1 MICSGPSSFPL
12 FTAACA
18 QFPRSSAQIPHSH
31 PEFWHHAPRGG
42 LVRYRLLGPLQ
53 IWRGGVE
60 LRLGGPR
67 QRTLLAALALHANET
82 VSFEHLSEAVW
93 ESPPAAPESNIR
105 TYVAAL
111 RKLVQDDLVTV
122 PGGYRLR
129 VADDEVDV
137 AVFSRLC
144 AAGDEALK
152 QGDHREAAARYEE
165 ALALWRGPAL
175 DGLTVGPRLEAELTL
190 LQERRLTVAEQ
201 HARLSIEL
209 GQGERLIAELR
220 RLTKQF
226 PLREQLWLQLMH
238 ALQRANRPAEALQA
252 FEDVRVLLAD
262 ELGTDPGSELRELH
276 ARLLRGDQ
284 PRPAL
289 NTLPRD
295 VADFTGRTIEIDR
308 LTRAVTGKA
317 AVVISAIDGMPGVGK
332 TTLAV
337 HLAHRLEYPDGQLF
351 IDLHAHTAGRAP
363 VEPTDALDV
372 LLRALGIEE
381 IPVSLDE
388 RAAMWRGELS
398 RRKLLVVLDNAVS
411 ADQVRPLLPGVP
423 GSLVLVT
430 SRARLVELEGTST
443 LTLDVLSEAEA
454 LQLFATIVGDERGT
468 DEAAREVVELCGR
481 LPLAVR
487 LAAGRLRSR
496 PTWTTAHLATR
507 LREGRLS
514 ELDAVF
520 ALSFSQLPTGHQRL
534 FGLLGLHHGTDFDV
548 DQAAALGEL
557 DPLECDGML
566 EDLVDVHL
574 LESAT
579 LGRYRMHDLLRQYA
593 QSKVDGSREPLTRLL
608 DHFLDTA
615 NQATRLMSPAA
626 RKYEVD
632 ISYRPESR
640 LVLRDYDHAVEWL
653 ETERQ
658 TLVAAVALSLDGDW
672 RTHTWQLARALTF
685 FCMVRGHT
693 RDWATINELALEAA
707 KDEPAALAITTK
719 NYAMVFWQT
728 AQYPKAIHYNEQ
740 AIEMLRE
747 LGDLQGVAGTLNNL
761 SLVYR
766 TLGRHAEAADLLEQA
781 ITVARQL
788 GDRHLESQAMS
799 NVSNIY
805 SALGRYDEALQACTS
820 ALALM
825 REMGSRRDEAD
836 TQSALGMIL
845 HAMGRHAEAL
855 EALES
860 ALAAVRAIGDV
871 TTETVVLNYLGEVL
885 TAAGRP
891 TEAVTRLREAL
902 ELAERI
908 DDRREAANAHKHLAQ
923 AVADPAEAAR
933 HQREADERFAALGT
947 G

>member
-1 MICSGPSSFPL
+1 M
-12 FTAACA
+12 
-18 QFPRSSAQIPHSH
+18 
-31 PEFWHHAPRGG
+31 
-42 LVRYRLLGPLQ
+42 RYRLLGPLQ
-53 IWRGGVE
+53 IWRGDEE

-67 QRTLLAALALHANET
+67 QRALLAALALHANET
-82 VSFEHLSEAVW
+82 VSFEHLSDAVW
-93 ESPPAAPESNIR
+93 ESPPVAPESNIR

-111 RKLVQDDLVTV
+111 RKVVLEDLVTV
-122 PGGYRLR
+122 PGGYRLT
-129 VADDEVDV
+129 VPGGEVDV
-137 AVFSRLC
+137 GVFEQLC
-144 AAGDEALK
+144 AAGDEALR
-152 QGDHREAAARYEE
+152 QGDHRTAAARYEE

-175 DGLTVGPRLEAELTL
+175 DGLTVGPRLVAELTR

-201 HARLSIEL
+201 HARLAIEL
-209 GQGERLIAELR
+209 GQGERLIGELR
-220 RLTKQF
+220 RLTSQF

-238 ALQRANRPAEALQA
+238 ALHRAGRDAEALQA
-252 FEDVRVLLAD
+252 FEDVRVLLAE
-262 ELGTDPGSELRELH
+262 ELGTDPGAELRELH
-276 ARLLRGDQ
+276 GRLLRGER

-295 VADFTGRTIEIDR
+295 VADFTGRTVEIER
-308 LTRAVTGKA
+308 LTRAVTGRS

-351 IDLHAHTAGRAP
+351 IDLHAHTAGRPP

-372 LLRALGIEE
+372 LLRALGLEE
-381 IPVSLDE
+381 IPASLDE
-388 RAAMWRGELS
+388 RASLWRAELS
-398 RRKLLVVLDNAVS
+398 RRRLLVVLDNAAS
-411 ADQVRPLLPGVP
+411 AEQVRPLLPGMP

-430 SRARLVELEGTST
+430 SRLRLVELEGTST

-454 LQLFATIVGDERGT
+454 LQLFATIVGDDRGT
-468 DEAAREVVELCGR
+468 DQAAREVVELCGR

-520 ALSFSQLPTGHQRL
+520 ALSFGQLPSSHQRL

-548 DQAAALGEL
+548 DQAAALGDL
-557 DPLECDGML
+557 DLLECDGML

-574 LESAT
+574 LEGTT

-593 QSKVDGSREPLTRLL
+593 QSKVDSSRAPLTRLL

-632 ISYRPESR
+632 ITYRPASR

-658 TLVAAVALSLDGDW
+658 TLVAAVAVALEGGW
-672 RTHTWQLARALTF
+672 RTHTWQLARALVY

-693 RDWATINELALEAA
+693 RDWSTIHECALQAVT
-707 KDEPAALAITTK
+707 DNPPALAMTVK
-719 NYAMVFWQT
+719 NYAMYFWQT
-728 AQYPKAIHYNEQ
+728 ARYQEAIEYNER
-740 AIEMLRE
+740 AIAMLRE
-747 LGDLQGVAGTLNNL
+747 LGDLQGEAGGLNNL

-781 ITVARQL
+781 IAVARQL

-805 SALGRYDEALQACTS
+805 SALGRYDEALDACTA

-825 REMGSRRDEAD
+825 RELGSRRDEAD
-836 TQSALGMIL
+836 TLSALGMIY
-845 HAMGRHAEAL
+845 HAMRRHEEAL
-855 EALES
+855 EALRS
-860 ALAAVRAIGDV
+860 ALSAVRAIGDV

-891 TEAVTRLREAL
+891 AEAVVPLHEAL

-908 DDRREAANAHKHLAQ
+908 DDRREAANAHKHLAK
-923 AVADPAEAAR
+923 AVADPVEAAR
-933 HQREADERFAALGT
+933 HQKEADERFAALGRD
-947 G
+947 

>member
-1 MICSGPSSFPL
+1 M
-12 FTAACA
+12 
-18 QFPRSSAQIPHSH
+18 
-31 PEFWHHAPRGG
+31 
-42 LVRYRLLGPLQ
+42 RYRLLGPLQ

-67 QRTLLAALALHANET
+67 QRALLAALALHVNET

-111 RKLVQDDLVTV
+111 RKLVLDDLVTV
-122 PGGYRLR
+122 PGGYRL
-129 VADDEVDV
+129 VVPADEVDV
-137 AVFSRLC
+137 HVFGQLC
-144 AAGDEALK
+144 SKGDEALR
-152 QGDHREAAARYEE
+152 QGDHREAVEHYEQ

-175 DGLTVGPRLEAELTL
+175 DGLTVGARLVAELTL

-201 HARLSIEL
+201 HARLAIEL
-209 GQGERLIAELR
+209 GQGERLIGELR

-238 ALQRANRPAEALQA
+238 ALQRAGRPAEALQT
-252 FEDVRVLLAD
+252 FEDLRVLLAD
-262 ELGTDPGSELRELH
+262 ELGTDPGSDLRELH
-276 ARLLRGDQ
+276 ARLLRGDE

-295 VADFTGRTIEIDR
+295 VADFTGRAAEMER
-308 LTRAVTGKA
+308 LTRAVTGRS

-332 TTLAV
+332 TTLAI

-351 IDLHAHTAGRAP
+351 IDLHAHTAGRQP

-372 LLRALGIEE
+372 LLRALGLEE
-381 IPVSLDE
+381 IPVGLDE
-388 RAAMWRGELS
+388 RAALWRLELS
-398 RRKLLVVLDNAVS
+398 RRKLLVVLDNAAS
-411 ADQVRPLLPGVP
+411 ADQVRPLLPGMP

-443 LTLDVLSEAEA
+443 LTLDVLSENEA

-468 DEAAREVVELCGR
+468 DEAALEVVELCGR

-496 PTWTTAHLATR
+496 PTWTTAHLAMR

-514 ELDAVF
+514 ELDPEIATVF
-520 ALSFSQLPTGHQRL
+520 ALSFGQLPESHQRL
-534 FGLLGLHHGTDFDV
+534 FALLGLHHGTDFDV
-548 DQAAALGEL
+548 HQAAALGEL
-557 DPLECDGML
+557 DLLECDGML

-574 LESAT
+574 LEATT

-593 QSKVDGSREPLTRLL
+593 QSKVDSSREPLTRLL

-632 ISYRPESR
+632 ITYRPESR

-707 KDEPAALAITTK
+707 KDDPFATAITTK

-728 AQYPKAIHYNEQ
+728 ARYQDAIFYNER

-747 LGDLQGVAGTLNNL
+747 QGDLQGVAGTLNNL

-766 TLGRHAEAADLLEQA
+766 TLERHAEAADLLEQA
-781 ITVARQL
+781 ITVAREL

-805 SALGRYDEALQACTS
+805 RALGRYDEALEACHG
-820 ALALM
+820 ALELM

-845 HAMGRHAEAL
+845 HAMGRHDEAL
-855 EALES
+855 DALNS
-860 ALAAVRAIGDV
+860 ALTAVRAIGDV

-891 TEAVTRLREAL
+891 AEALTPLREAL

-908 DDRREAANAHKHLAQ
+908 DDRREAANAHKNLAK

-933 HQREADERFAALGT
+933 HEREAAERFAALGT
-947 G
+947 D

>member
-1 MICSGPSSFPL
+1 M
-12 FTAACA
+12 
-18 QFPRSSAQIPHSH
+18 
-31 PEFWHHAPRGG
+31 
-42 LVRYRLLGPLQ
+42 RYRLLGPLQ

-67 QRTLLAALALHANET
+67 QRALLAALALHANET

-111 RKLVQDDLVTV
+111 RKLVLDDLVTV
-122 PGGYRLR
+122 PGGYRLK
-129 VADDEVDV
+129 VPDAEVDV
-137 AVFSRLC
+137 EVFQREC

-152 QGDHREAAARYEE
+152 QGEHAQAVTHYGE

-201 HARLSIEL
+201 HARLAIEL

-238 ALQRANRPAEALQA
+238 ALHRANRPAEALRA

-262 ELGTDPGSELRELH
+262 QLGTDPGSELRELH
-276 ARLLRGDQ
+276 AKLLRGDE

-295 VADFTGRTIEIDR
+295 VADFTGRTAEIER

-351 IDLHAHTAGRAP
+351 VDLHAHTAGRAP

-372 LLRALGIEE
+372 LLRALGLEE
-381 IPVSLDE
+381 IPVGLDE

-398 RRKLLVVLDNAVS
+398 RRRLLVVLDNAVS

-430 SRARLVELEGTST
+430 SRARLTELEGTST
-443 LTLDVLSEAEA
+443 LTLDVLSEEEA

-468 DEAAREVVELCGR
+468 DDAARQVVELCGR

-520 ALSFSQLPTGHQRL
+520 ALSFGQLPAAHQRL
-534 FGLLGLHHGTDFDV
+534 FCLLGLHHGTDLDV
-548 DQAAALGEL
+548 HQAAALGDL
-557 DPLECDGML
+557 GVLECDGML

-574 LESAT
+574 LEAT
-579 LGRYRMHDLLRQYA
+579 TVGRYRMHDLLRQYA
-593 QSKVDGSREPLTRLL
+593 QSKVHTTREPLTRLL

-632 ISYRPESR
+632 ITYRPEER

-707 KDEPAALAITTK
+707 KDEPGALAITTK

-728 AQYPKAIHYNEQ
+728 AQYPKAIHYNER
-740 AIEMLRE
+740 AIEMLRD

-766 TLGRHAEAADLLEQA
+766 TLQRHTEAAELLEQA

-845 HAMGRHAEAL
+845 HAMGRHGEAL

-860 ALAAVRAIGDV
+860 ALSAVRAIGDV

-891 TEAVTRLREAL
+891 EEAVTRLHEAL

-908 DDRREAANAHKHLAQ
+908 DDRREAANAHKHLAR
-923 AVADPAEAAR
+923 AVTDPVKAQE
-933 HQREADERFAALGT
+933 HQREADERFAALAV
-947 G
+947 

>member
-1 MICSGPSSFPL
+1 M
-12 FTAACA
+12 
-18 QFPRSSAQIPHSH
+18 
-31 PEFWHHAPRGG
+31 PERGG
-42 LVRYRLLGPLQ
+42 SVRYRLLGPLQ
-53 IWRGGVE
+53 IWRAGVE

-67 QRTLLAALALHANET
+67 QRALLAALAMRANES

-93 ESPPAAPESNIR
+93 ESPPVAPESNIR

-111 RKLVQDDLVTV
+111 RKLVLDDLVTV
-122 PGGYRLR
+122 PGGYRLK
-129 VADDEVDV
+129 VPADEVDV
-137 AVFSRLC
+137 SVFEQLS
-144 AAGDEALK
+144 AAGDDALRH
-152 QGDHREAAARYEE
+152 GDHPAAVSRYAE
-165 ALALWRGPAL
+165 ALALWRGLPL
-175 DGLTVGPRLEAELTL
+175 EGLTVGPSLVAELTR

-201 HARLSIEL
+201 HARLAIEL
-209 GQGERLIAELR
+209 GQGERLVGELR

-238 ALQRANRPAEALQA
+238 ALHRAGRPAEALQT
-252 FEDVRVLLAD
+252 FEDLRVLLAE
-262 ELGTDPGSELRELH
+262 ELGTDPGAELREMH
-276 ARLLRGDQ
+276 ARLLRGDE
-284 PRPAL
+284 PRPSL

-295 VADFTGRTIEIDR
+295 VADFTGRTAELER
-308 LTRAVTGKA
+308 LTRAVTGKS

-337 HLAHRLEYPDGQLF
+337 HLAHRLEFPDGQLF

-372 LLRALGIEE
+372 LLRALGLEE
-381 IPVSLDE
+381 IPTDLDE
-388 RAAMWRGELS
+388 RASLWRAELS
-398 RRKLLVVLDNAVS
+398 RRRLLVVLDNAAS

-454 LQLFATIVGDERGT
+454 LALFATIVGDERGT
-468 DEAAREVVELCGR
+468 DPAAREIVELCGR

-520 ALSFSQLPTGHQRL
+520 ALSFGQLPAAHQRL

-548 DQAAALGEL
+548 DQAAALAEL
-557 DPLECDGML
+557 DQLDCDGML

-574 LESAT
+574 LESTT
-579 LGRYRMHDLLRQYA
+579 LGRYRLHDLLRQYA
-593 QSKVDGSREPLTRLL
+593 QSKVDSSREPLTRLL

-615 NQATRLMSPAA
+615 NQATQLMSPAS

-632 ISYRPESR
+632 ITYRPASR
-640 LVLRDYDHAVEWL
+640 LVLRDYDHAVEWM

-658 TLVAAVALSLDGDW
+658 TLVAAVALSLEGGW
-672 RTHTWQLARALTF
+672 HTHTWQLARAMTYF
-685 FCMVRGHT
+685 TMVRGHT
-693 RDWATINELALEAA
+693 RDWSTIHEYALKAV
-707 KDEPAALAITTK
+707 DDNPPALAMTVK
-719 NYAMVFWQT
+719 NYAMYFWQT
-728 AQYPKAIHYNEQ
+728 TRYQEAIEYNER
-740 AIEMLRE
+740 AIRLLRE
-747 LGDLQGVAGTLNNL
+747 LGDLQGEAGTLNNL

-788 GDRHLESQAMS
+788 GDRHLESQALS

-805 SALGRYDEALQACTS
+805 SALGRYDEALHACTS
-820 ALALM
+820 ALKLM
-825 REMGSRRDEAD
+825 RELGSRRDEAD
-836 TQSALGMIL
+836 TLSALGMIL
-845 HAMGRHAEAL
+845 HAMGRHEEAL
-855 EALES
+855 VELGS
-860 ALAAVRAIGDV
+860 ALTAVRAIGDV
-871 TTETVVLNYLGEVL
+871 TTETVVLNYLGVVL

-891 TEAVTRLREAL
+891 AEAVVPLREAL

-908 DDRREAANAHKHLAQ
+908 DDRREAANAHKHLAK
-923 AVADPAEAAR
+923 AVADPEEAAR
-933 HQREADERFAALGT
+933 HQKEAEERFAALEL
-947 G
+947 

>member
-18 QFPRSSAQIPHSH
+18 KFPRSSAQIPHST

-67 QRTLLAALALHANET
+67 QRALLAALALHANET

-111 RKLVQDDLVTV
+111 RKLVLDDLVTV
-122 PGGYRLR
+122 PGGYRLK
-129 VADDEVDV
+129 VPEGEVDV
-137 AVFSRLC
+137 GVFEALC

-152 QGDHREAAARYEE
+152 RGDHRAAVAKYEE

-209 GQGERLIAELR
+209 GQGERLIPELR

-238 ALQRANRPAEALQA
+238 ALQRANRPAEALQV
-252 FEDVRVLLAD
+252 FDDVRVLLAD
-262 ELGTDPGSELRELH
+262 ELGTDPGGELRELH

-295 VADFTGRTIEIDR
+295 VADFTGRIAEMDR

-372 LLRALGIEE
+372 LLRALGLEE

-388 RAAMWRGELS
+388 RAALWRAELS
-398 RRKLLVVLDNAVS
+398 RRRLLVVLDNAVS

-454 LQLFATIVGDERGT
+454 LQLFATIVGDERGN
-468 DEAAREVVELCGR
+468 DAAAREVVELCGR

-520 ALSFSQLPTGHQRL
+520 ALSFSQLPAAHQRL

-548 DQAAALGEL
+548 HQAAALGEL
-557 DPLECDGML
+557 DLLETDGML

-574 LESAT
+574 LEPTS

-593 QSKVDGSREPLTRLL
+593 QSRVDSTRAPLTRLL

-626 RKYEVD
+626 RRYEVD
-632 ISYRPESR
+632 ITYRPESR

-707 KDEPAALAITTK
+707 KDEPVALAITTK

-728 AQYPKAIHYNEQ
+728 AQYPRAIHYNER

-766 TLGRHAEAADLLEQA
+766 TLGRHAEAAELLEQA

-845 HAMGRHAEAL
+845 HAMGRHSEAL

-891 TEAVTRLREAL
+891 AEAVTRLHEAL

-908 DDRREAANAHKHLAQ
+908 DDRREAANAHKHLAR
-923 AVADPAEAAR
+923 AVSDPAEAAR
-933 HQREADERFAALGT
+933 HRKEADERFAALA
-947 G
+947 

>member
-1 MICSGPSSFPL
+1 M
-12 FTAACA
+12 
-18 QFPRSSAQIPHSH
+18 
-31 PEFWHHAPRGG
+31 
-42 LVRYRLLGPLQ
+42 RYRLLGPPQ
-53 IWRGGVE
+53 VRRGGAE

-67 QRTLLAALALHANET
+67 QRALLAALALHANET
-82 VSFEHLSEAVW
+82 VSFEHLVEAVW

-111 RKLVQDDLVTV
+111 RRLVGDDLVTV
-122 PGGYRLR
+122 PGGYRLQ
-129 VADDEVDV
+129 VPADEVDV
-137 AVFSRLC
+137 VVFERLC
-144 AAGDEALK
+144 AAGDEALRR
-152 QGDHREAAARYEE
+152 GEHDTAVARYGE
-165 ALALWRGPAL
+165 ALELWRGPAL
-175 DGLTVGPRLEAELTL
+175 DGLAVGPRLAAELTR

-201 HARLSIEL
+201 HARIVIEL
-209 GQGERLIAELR
+209 GQGERLVAELR
-220 RLTKQF
+220 RLTAQF
-226 PLREQLWLQLMH
+226 PLREQLWLRLMH
-238 ALQRANRPAEALQA
+238 ALHRSGRPAEALQA
-252 FEDVRVLLAD
+252 YEDVRSVLAD
-262 ELGTDPGSELRELH
+262 ELGTDPGPELRELH
-276 ARLLRGDQ
+276 ARLLSGDA

-295 VADFTGRTIEIDR
+295 VADFTGRTAELDR
-308 LTRAVTGKA
+308 LTRAVTGRT

-351 IDLHAHTAGRAP
+351 VDLHAHTAGRAP

-372 LLRALGIEE
+372 LLRALGLED
-381 IPVSLDE
+381 IPNGLDE
-388 RAAMWRGELS
+388 RAALWRAELS
-398 RRKLLVVLDNAVS
+398 RRRLLVVLDNAAS
-411 ADQVRPLLPGVP
+411 ADQVRPLLPGMP

-468 DEAAREVVELCGR
+468 GAAAREVVELCGR

-520 ALSFSQLPTGHQRL
+520 ALSFGQLPDGHQRL

-557 DPLECDGML
+557 DPLECDAML

-574 LESAT
+574 LEAT
-579 LGRYRMHDLLRQYA
+579 TPGRYRMHDLLRQYA
-593 QSKVDGSREPLTRLL
+593 RSRVDAPRAPLTRLL

-615 NQATRLMSPAA
+615 NQATRLMSPGA
-626 RKYEVD
+626 RRYEVD
-632 ISYRPESR
+632 ITYRPESR

-658 TLVAAVALSLDGDW
+658 TLVAAVALSLEGGW
-672 RTHTWQLARALTF
+672 HTHTWQLARALTF

-693 RDWATINELALEAA
+693 RDWATVNELALQAA
-707 KDEPAALAITTK
+707 EGNLAALAITTK

-728 AQYPKAIHYNEQ
+728 AQYPKAIHHNER

-766 TLGRHAEAADLLEQA
+766 SIGRNAEAAELLEQA
-781 ITVARQL
+781 IAVAREL
-788 GDRHLESQAMS
+788 GDRHLESQALS
-799 NVSNIY
+799 NVSNLY
-805 SALGRYDEALQACTS
+805 SAAGRYDDALRACTS

-825 REMGSRRDEAD
+825 RELGSRRDEAD

-845 HAMGRHAEAL
+845 HAMGRHEEAL
-855 EALES
+855 EALRS

-891 TEAVTRLREAL
+891 EEALVPLREAL

-908 DDRREAANAHKHLAQ
+908 DDPREAANAHKHLAR

-933 HQREADERFAALGT
+933 HQREADTRFAALGT

>member
-1 MICSGPSSFPL
+1 
-12 FTAACA
+12 
-18 QFPRSSAQIPHSH
+18 
-31 PEFWHHAPRGG
+31 
-42 LVRYRLLGPLQ
+42 VRYRLLGPLQ

-67 QRTLLAALALHANET
+67 QRALLAALALHANDT
-82 VSFEHLSEAVW
+82 VSFEHLVEAVW

-105 TYVAAL
+105 TYVAAV

-129 VADDEVDV
+129 VPDDDVDV
-137 AVFSRLC
+137 GVFARLC

-152 QGDHREAAARYEE
+152 QGDHRAAVSRYEQ

-175 DGLTVGPRLEAELTL
+175 DGLTVGPRLDAELTL

-201 HARLSIEL
+201 HARLAIEL

-252 FEDVRVLLAD
+252 FEELRVLLAE
-262 ELGTDPGSELRELH
+262 ELGTDPSSDLRELH
-276 ARLLRGDQ
+276 ERLLRGDE

-295 VADFTGRTIEIDR
+295 VADFTGRTAEIER
-308 LTRAVTGKA
+308 LTRAVTGKS

-372 LLRALGIEE
+372 LLRALGLEE
-381 IPVSLDE
+381 IPVGLDE
-388 RAAMWRGELS
+388 RASLWRAELS
-398 RRKLLVVLDNAVS
+398 RRRLLVVLDNAAS

-468 DEAAREVVELCGR
+468 DPAAREVVELCGR

-520 ALSFSQLPTGHQRL
+520 ALSFGQLPAGHQRL

-548 DQAAALGEL
+548 HQAAALGEL
-557 DPLECDGML
+557 DLLECDGML

-574 LESAT
+574 LEATT

-593 QSKVDGSREPLTRLL
+593 QSRVDSSREPLTRLL

-632 ISYRPESR
+632 ITYRSESR

-719 NYAMVFWQT
+719 NYAMVFWQM
-728 AQYPKAIHYNEQ
+728 ARYQDAIYYNER

-747 LGDLQGVAGTLNNL
+747 QGDLQGVAGTLNNL

-766 TLGRHAEAADLLEQA
+766 TLERHAEAAELLEQA
-781 ITVARQL
+781 ITVAREL

-805 SALGRYDEALQACTS
+805 SALGRYDEALEACTS
-820 ALALM
+820 ALTLM

-845 HAMGRHAEAL
+845 HAMGRHEEAL
-855 EALES
+855 EALRS

-871 TTETVVLNYLGEVL
+871 TTETVVLNYLGDVL

-891 TEAVTRLREAL
+891 EEALAPLREAL
-902 ELAERI
+902 DLAERI
-908 DDRREAANAHKHLAQ
+908 DDRREAANAHKHLAK

-933 HQREADERFAALGT
+933 HQKEADERFAALGT
-947 G
+947 D

>member
-1 MICSGPSSFPL
+1 M
-12 FTAACA
+12 
-18 QFPRSSAQIPHSH
+18 
-31 PEFWHHAPRGG
+31 
-42 LVRYRLLGPLQ
+42 
-53 IWRGGVE
+53 
-60 LRLGGPR
+60 RLGGPR
-67 QRTLLAALALHANET
+67 QRALLAALAMRANET

-111 RKLVQDDLVTV
+111 RKLVLDDLVTV
-122 PGGYRLR
+122 PGGYRLNTP
-129 VADDEVDV
+129 VEDVDV
-137 AVFSRLC
+137 LVFEQLC
-144 AAGDEALK
+144 AAGDEALR
-152 QGDHREAAARYEE
+152 QGDHRTAVTRYEE

-175 DGLTVGPRLEAELTL
+175 EGLTIGPVLVAELTR

-201 HARLSIEL
+201 HARLAIEL
-209 GQGERLIAELR
+209 GQGERLIGELR

-238 ALQRANRPAEALQA
+238 ALQRAGRPAEALRA
-252 FEDVRVLLAD
+252 FEDVRRLLAD
-262 ELGTDPGSELRELH
+262 ELGTDPGSDLRELH
-276 ARLLRGDQ
+276 ARLLRGDE

-295 VADFTGRTIEIDR
+295 VADFTGRTAEIER
-308 LTRAVTGKA
+308 LTRAVTGKS

-363 VEPTDALDV
+363 VEPTDALDM
-372 LLRALGIEE
+372 LLRALGLEE
-381 IPVSLDE
+381 IPTDPDE
-388 RAAMWRGELS
+388 RASLWRAELS
-398 RRKLLVVLDNAVS
+398 RRRLLVVLDNAVS

-454 LQLFATIVGDERGT
+454 LELFATIVGDERGT
-468 DEAAREVVELCGR
+468 DPAAREVVELCGR

-520 ALSFSQLPTGHQRL
+520 ALSFGQLPAPHQRL
-534 FGLLGLHHGTDFDV
+534 FALLGLHHGTDFDV

-557 DPLECDGML
+557 EPLECDGML

-574 LESAT
+574 LEPTT
-579 LGRYRMHDLLRQYA
+579 LGRYRLHDLLRQYA
-593 QSKVDGSREPLTRLL
+593 QSKVDASREPLTRLI

-615 NQATRLMSPAA
+615 NQATQLMSPAS

-632 ISYRPESR
+632 ITYRPQWR
-640 LVLRDYDHAVEWL
+640 LVLRDYDHAVEWM

-658 TLVAAVALSLDGDW
+658 TLIATVALALNGGW
-672 RTHTWQLARALTF
+672 HTQCWQLTRAMTF
-685 FCMVRGHT
+685 FLMVRGHT
-693 RDWATINELALEAA
+693 LDWSTVHEYALQAVTDN
-707 KDEPAALAITTK
+707 KPALAITVK
-719 NYAMVFWQT
+719 NYAMFFWQVGRY
-728 AQYPKAIHYNEQ
+728 QEAIDHNER
-740 AIEMLRE
+740 AIDLLHE
-747 LGDLQGVAGTLNNL
+747 LGDLQGEAGALNNL

-766 TLGRHAEAADLLEQA
+766 TLQRHGEAADLLEQA
-781 ITVARQL
+781 IKVARQL

-799 NVSNIY
+799 NVSNSY
-805 SALGRYDEALQACTS
+805 SALGRYDEALNACNG

-825 REMGSRRDEAD
+825 RELGSRRDEAD

-845 HAMGRHAEAL
+845 FAMGRHEEAL
-855 EALES
+855 EALRS
-860 ALAAVRAIGDV
+860 ALSAVRAIGDV

-891 TEAVTRLREAL
+891 GEALVPLREAL

-908 DDRREAANAHKHLAQ
+908 DDRREAANAHKHLAR
-923 AVADPAEAAR
+923 AVADPEEAAR
-933 HQREADERFAALGT
+933 HRKESEERFAALGRD
-947 G
+947 

>member
-1 MICSGPSSFPL
+1 M
-12 FTAACA
+12 
-18 QFPRSSAQIPHSH
+18 
-31 PEFWHHAPRGG
+31 
-42 LVRYRLLGPLQ
+42 RYRLLGPLQ
-53 IWRGGVE
+53 ISRGGVE
-60 LRLGGPR
+60 LRPGGPR
-67 QRTLLAALALHANET
+67 QRALLAALALHANET

-111 RKLVQDDLVTV
+111 RKLVPDDVVTV
-122 PGGYRLR
+122 PGGYRLA
-129 VADDEVDV
+129 VPADEVDV
-137 AVFSRLC
+137 AVFERLC
-144 AAGDEALK
+144 AAGDEAVK
-152 QGDHREAAARYEE
+152 RGDHRGAVGRYQE

-175 DGLTVGPRLEAELTL
+175 DGLAVGARLEAELTL

-201 HARLSIEL
+201 HARLAIEL

-226 PLREQLWLQLMH
+226 PLREQLWLQLMN
-238 ALQRANRPAEALQA
+238 ALHRANRPAEALQT
-252 FEDVRVLLAD
+252 FEEVRVLLAE
-262 ELGTDPGSELRELH
+262 ELGTDPGSDLRELH
-276 ARLLRGDQ
+276 ERLLRGDE
-284 PRPAL
+284 PRLAL

-295 VADFTGRTIEIDR
+295 VADFTGRAAEMDR
-308 LTRAVTGKA
+308 LIEAVTGRS

-372 LLRALGIEE
+372 LLRALGLED
-381 IPVSLDE
+381 IPVGLDE
-388 RAAMWRGELS
+388 RAALWRAELS
-398 RRKLLVVLDNAVS
+398 RRRLLVVLDNAAS

-454 LQLFATIVGDERGT
+454 LQLFATIVGDERGLA
-468 DEAAREVVELCGR
+468 EEAREVVELCGR

-520 ALSFSQLPTGHQRL
+520 ALSFGQLPAGHRRL
-534 FGLLGLHHGTDFDV
+534 FALLGLHHGTDFDV
-548 DQAAALGEL
+548 DQAAALGGL
-557 DPLECDGML
+557 DLLVCDGVL

-574 LESAT
+574 LEATT

-593 QSKVDGSREPLTRLL
+593 RSKVDAPREPLTRLL

-626 RKYEVD
+626 RRYEVD
-632 ISYRPESR
+632 ITYRPASR

-658 TLVAAVALSLDGDW
+658 TLVAAVALSLDGGW

-707 KDEPAALAITTK
+707 ADNPAALAITTK

-728 AQYPKAIHYNEQ
+728 AQYAKAIHHNER
-740 AIEMLRE
+740 AIEMLRDQ
-747 LGDLQGVAGTLNNL
+747 GDLQGVAGTLNNL

-766 TLGRHAEAADLLEQA
+766 SMGRHAEAADLLEQA
-781 ITVARQL
+781 ITVAREL

-805 SALGRYDEALQACTS
+805 SALGRYDEALRACTS

-825 REMGSRRDEAD
+825 RELGSRRDEAD
-836 TQSALGMIL
+836 TRSALGMIL
-845 HAMGRHAEAL
+845 HAMGRHEEAL
-855 EALES
+855 AALRS

-891 TEAVTRLREAL
+891 AEAVVLLREAL

-908 DDRREAANAHKHLAQ
+908 DDRREAANAHKHLAR
-923 AVADPAEAAR
+923 AVADPAEAER
-933 HQREADERFAALGT
+933 HRREAEERFAALGA

>member
-1 MICSGPSSFPL
+1 
-12 FTAACA
+12 
-18 QFPRSSAQIPHSH
+18 
-31 PEFWHHAPRGG
+31 
-42 LVRYRLLGPLQ
+42 VRYRLLGPLQ
-53 IWRGGVE
+53 IWRAGVE

-93 ESPPAAPESNIR
+93 ESPPVAPESNIR

-111 RKLVQDDLVTV
+111 RKLVPDDLVTV
-122 PGGYRLR
+122 PGGYRLE
-129 VADDEVDV
+129 VPAGEVDV
-137 AVFSRLC
+137 GVFEQLC
-144 AAGDEALK
+144 AAGDDALR
-152 QGDHREAAARYEE
+152 QGDHRAAVARYDE

-175 DGLTVGPRLEAELTL
+175 DGLAVGPRLDAELTR

-201 HARLSIEL
+201 HARLAIEL
-209 GQGERLIAELR
+209 GQGERLIGELR

-238 ALQRANRPAEALQA
+238 ALQRAGRPAEALRA
-252 FEDVRVLLAD
+252 FEDVRRLLAE
-262 ELGTDPGSELRELH
+262 ELGTDPGSDLRELH
-276 ARLLRGDQ
+276 ERLLRGDQ

-295 VADFTGRTIEIDR
+295 VADFTGRTAEIER

-363 VEPTDALDV
+363 VEPADALDV
-372 LLRALGIEE
+372 LLRALGIED
-381 IPVSLDE
+381 IPNDPDE
-388 RAAMWRGELS
+388 RAALWRAELS
-398 RRKLLVVLDNAVS
+398 RRRLLVVLDNAAS
-411 ADQVRPLLPGVP
+411 AEQVRPLLPGVP

-454 LQLFATIVGDERGT
+454 LALFATIVGDDRGA
-468 DEAAREVVELCGR
+468 DPAAREVVELCGR

-520 ALSFSQLPTGHQRL
+520 ALSFGQLPESHQRL

-548 DQAAALGEL
+548 YQAAALGDL
-557 DPLECDGML
+557 DLLECDGTL

-574 LESAT
+574 LEPTT

-593 QSKVDGSREPLTRLL
+593 QSTVDSPREPLTRLL
-608 DHFLDTA
+608 DHFLETT
-615 NQATRLMSPAA
+615 NQAHRLLAPAG
-626 RKYEVD
+626 RKFEVD
-632 ISYRPESR
+632 VTYLPESR
-640 LVLRDYDHAVEWL
+640 LVLRDYDQAVEWL

-658 TLVAAVALSLDGDW
+658 TLVAAVALALNGGW
-672 RTHTWQLARALTF
+672 HTHCYQLTRAMTYF
-685 FCMVRGHT
+685 TMVRGHI
-693 RDWATINELALEAA
+693 RDWSTIHEYALQAVA
-707 KDEPAALAITTK
+707 DDPPALAITVK
-719 NYAMVFWQT
+719 NYAMYFWQT
-728 AQYPKAIHYNEQ
+728 GRYQEAIEYNER
-740 AIEMLRE
+740 AIDLLHE
-747 LGDLQGVAGTLNNL
+747 LGDLQGEAGALNNL
-761 SLVYR
+761 ALVYR
-766 TLGRHAEAADLLEQA
+766 TLERHAEAAGLLEQA
-781 ITVARQL
+781 IKVARQI
-788 GDRHLESQAMS
+788 GDRQLESQAMS
-799 NVSNIY
+799 NVSNNY
-805 SALGRYDEALQACTS
+805 RALGRYDEAMAACKG

-825 REMGSRRDEAD
+825 REIGSRRDEAD

-845 HAMGRHAEAL
+845 FAMGRHDEAL
-855 EALES
+855 AALES
-860 ALAAVRAIGDV
+860 ALSAVRAVGDV
-871 TTETVVLNYLGEVL
+871 TTETVVLNYLGEVCI
-885 TAAGRP
+885 AADRP
-891 TEAVTRLREAL
+891 AEALVWLREAL
-902 ELAERI
+902 ELSERI
-908 DDRREAANAHKHLAQ
+908 DDRREAANAHRHLAE
-923 AVADPAEAAR
+923 VVTDPGEAAR
-933 HQREADERFAALGT
+933 HEKEAEERFAALGRD
-947 G
+947 

>member
-1 MICSGPSSFPL
+1 M
-12 FTAACA
+12 
-18 QFPRSSAQIPHSH
+18 
-31 PEFWHHAPRGG
+31 
-42 LVRYRLLGPLQ
+42 RYRLLGPLQ

-67 QRTLLAALALHANET
+67 QRALLAALALHANET
-82 VSFEHLSEAVW
+82 VSVEHLSEAVW
-93 ESPPAAPESNIR
+93 ESPPAAPDSNIR

-111 RKLVQDDLVTV
+111 RKLVGDDLVTV
-122 PGGYRLR
+122 PGGYRLK
-129 VADDEVDV
+129 VPADDIDV
-137 AVFSRLC
+137 GVFEQLRAAADAAVK
-144 AAGDEALK
+144 E
-152 QGDHREAAARYEE
+152 GDHRTAVAKYGD

-175 DGLTVGPRLEAELTL
+175 DGLAVGPRLVAELTL

-201 HARLSIEL
+201 HARLAIEL
-209 GQGERLIAELR
+209 GQGDRLIAELR

-238 ALQRANRPAEALQA
+238 ALHRTGRPAEALQA
-252 FEDVRVLLAD
+252 FEDVRVLLAE
-262 ELGTDPGSELRELH
+262 ELGTDPGADLRELH
-276 ARLLRGDQ
+276 ERLLRGDE
-284 PRPAL
+284 PRPTL

-295 VADFTGRTIEIDR
+295 VADFTGRTAEIDR
-308 LTRAVTGKA
+308 LTRAVTGKS

-363 VEPTDALDV
+363 IEPTDALDV
-372 LLRALGIEE
+372 LLRALGLED

-388 RAAMWRGELS
+388 RAAMWRAELS
-398 RRKLLVVLDNAVS
+398 RRRLLVVLDNAAS

-454 LQLFATIVGDERGT
+454 LQLFATIVGDDRGT

-520 ALSFSQLPTGHQRL
+520 ALSFGQLPAEHQAL

-548 DQAAALGEL
+548 DQAAALGAL
-557 DPLECDGML
+557 DLLECDGML

-574 LESAT
+574 LETTT

-593 QSKVDGSREPLTRLL
+593 QSQVDSSREPLTRLL

-626 RKYEVD
+626 RRYEVD
-632 ISYRPESR
+632 ITYRPASR

-658 TLVAAVALSLDGDW
+658 TLVAAAALSLEGGW
-672 RTHTWQLARALTF
+672 HTHTWQLARALTF

-693 RDWATINELALEAA
+693 RDWATINELGLKAA
-707 KDEPAALAITTK
+707 EGNPAALAITTK

-728 AQYPKAIHYNEQ
+728 AQYPKAIHYNER

-766 TLGRHAEAADLLEQA
+766 SIGRNAEAAELLEQA
-781 ITVARQL
+781 IAVAREL

-805 SALGRYDEALQACTS
+805 SAAGRYDEALRACTS

-845 HAMGRHAEAL
+845 HAMGRHTEAL
-855 EALES
+855 EALTS

-871 TTETVVLNYLGEVL
+871 TTETVVLNYLGDVL

-891 TEAVTRLREAL
+891 AEAVGPLREAL

-908 DDRREAANAHKHLAQ
+908 DDPREAANAHKHLAR

-933 HQREADERFAALGT
+933 HQQEADARFAALGT
-947 G
+947 

>member
-1 MICSGPSSFPL
+1 M
-12 FTAACA
+12 
-18 QFPRSSAQIPHSH
+18 
-31 PEFWHHAPRGG
+31 
-42 LVRYRLLGPLQ
+42 
-53 IWRGGVE
+53 E

-67 QRTLLAALALHANET
+67 QRALLAALALHANET

-111 RKLVQDDLVTV
+111 RKLVLDDLVTV
-122 PGGYRLR
+122 PGGYRLK
-129 VADDEVDV
+129 VPDAEVDV
-137 AVFSRLC
+137 EVFQRRC

-152 QGDHREAAARYEE
+152 QGEHAQAVSHYGE
-165 ALALWRGPAL
+165 ALELWRGPAL

-201 HARLSIEL
+201 HARLAIEL

-238 ALQRANRPAEALQA
+238 ALHRANRPAEALRT

-262 ELGTDPGSELRELH
+262 QLGTDPGSDLRALH
-276 ARLLRGDQ
+276 AKLLRGDE

-295 VADFTGRTIEIDR
+295 VADFTGRTAEIER

-351 IDLHAHTAGRAP
+351 VDLHAHTAGRAP

-372 LLRALGIEE
+372 LLRALGLEE
-381 IPVSLDE
+381 IPVGLDE

-398 RRKLLVVLDNAVS
+398 TRRLLVVLDNAVS

-430 SRARLVELEGTST
+430 SRARLTELEGTST
-443 LTLDVLSEAEA
+443 LTLDVLSEEEA

-468 DEAAREVVELCGR
+468 DDAARQVVELCGR

-520 ALSFSQLPTGHQRL
+520 ALSFGQLPAAHQRL
-534 FGLLGLHHGTDFDV
+534 FCLLGLHHGTDLDV
-548 DQAAALGEL
+548 HQAAALGDL
-557 DPLECDGML
+557 GVLECDGML

-574 LESAT
+574 LEAT
-579 LGRYRMHDLLRQYA
+579 TVGRYRMHDLLRQYA
-593 QSKVDGSREPLTRLL
+593 QSKVHATREPLTRLL

-632 ISYRPESR
+632 ISYRPEGR

-707 KDEPAALAITTK
+707 KDEPVALAITTK

-728 AQYPKAIHYNEQ
+728 AQYPKAIHYNER
-740 AIEMLRE
+740 AIEMLRD

-766 TLGRHAEAADLLEQA
+766 TLQRHTEAAELLEQA

-820 ALALM
+820 ALTLM

-855 EALES
+855 DALES
-860 ALAAVRAIGDV
+860 ALHAVRAIGDV

-885 TAAGRP
+885 TAAGRAG
-891 TEAVTRLREAL
+891 EAVTRLHEAL

-923 AVADPAEAAR
+923 AVADPAKAQE

-947 G
+947 D